1 MAGLGDDDDD
11 VDGGGDDAQ
20 IFLYCVVL
28 LSPCRQ
34 ILG

>member
-1 MAGLGDDDDD
+1 MEGLDDDD
-11 VDGGGDDAQ
+11 AE
-20 IFLYCVVL
+20 IFLYCVVF